1 MKYNGRKT
9 LDVRLSEDAKLIDE
23 VVVVGY
29 GTMKRSDLTGA
40 VSSVTGDELKRT
52 QATTLDQILQ
62 GRVSGVQVTQNS
74 GAPGGGISVSIR
86 GTNSFNGNEPL
97 YVIDGVPIRGQATDN
112 TNALSSINPSDI
124 VSMEVL
130 KDASATAIYGSRA
143 SNGVIMITTRRG
155 EAGKTRVTYEGSFG
169 VQTLPERLDVMNLT
183 DFAKYRNRRAEVL
196 GYGEIY
202 EFKDVSLLGEG
213 TNWQDEIIRN
223 APMHNHQLSISGG
236 NDYGKYS
243 VSLGYLDQDG
253 IAIASG
259 FRRITGRVNLDSKIT
274 NWFNV
279 GVSATL
285 GSRKQTNTID
295 NGGIIWTSLDM
306 WPSIPVKTVMAPTA
320 SYPRQRVCINL
331 FISILSAMP

>member
-1 MKYNGRKT
+1 
-9 LDVRLSEDAKLIDE
+9 
-23 VVVVGY
+23 
-29 GTMKRSDLTGA
+29 
-40 VSSVTGDELKRT
+40 
-52 QATTLDQILQ
+52 
-62 GRVSGVQVTQNS
+62 
-74 GAPGGGISVSIR
+74 
-86 GTNSFNGNEPL
+86 
-97 YVIDGVPIRGQATDN
+97 
-112 TNALSSINPSDI
+112 
-124 VSMEVL
+124 
-130 KDASATAIYGSRA
+130 
-143 SNGVIMITTRRG
+143 
-155 EAGKTRVTYEGSFG
+155 
-169 VQTLPERLDVMNLT
+169 MNLT

-306 WPSIPVKTVMAPTA
+306 WPSIPVKNSDG
-320 SYPRQRVCINL
+320 SYG
-331 FISILSAMP
+331 ILPEAEGVYQPLYLNPVGDA